1 MNVTEI
7 EDIHMENTAII
18 GVDLAKRTFQLHGAR
33 SDGSVA
39 FRKKLTREGFLA
51 FLAEQPACIVAM
63 EACAT
68 AHGWGREVLKLGP
81 EVRLVPT
88 QYVKPYVKRQ
98 KNDMADAEAISEA
111 ASRPTMRFVAVKSEA
126 SQARAMLFRSR
137 QMFVRQRTQTINA
150 LRGHL
155 AEHGVVA
162 PRSRIGVKR
171 LAAVLEDDD
180 VRLPDIV
187 RDTARIYLEQIEALD
202 GRIRDMDDR
211 LRALARTS
219 DTARRLQTMPG
230 VGPMT
235 ALAFEAFAPDMSCF
249 RRGRDFSAWLG
260 LVPKQHSTGGKER
273 LGRVSKRGQKD
284 IRGLLIVGAM
294 SVIQAATRFGIPQG
308 AWLTRML
315 ARKPRMVV
323 AIALANKMARAIW
336 AMLSKEEDYRKP
348 AAA

>member
-68 AHGWGREVLKLGP
+68 AHGWGREVLKLGH

-137 QMFVRQRTQTINA
+137 QMFVRRMRCE
-150 LRGHL
+150 RG
-155 AEHGVVA
+155 
-162 PRSRIGVKR
+162 
-171 LAAVLEDDD
+171 
-180 VRLPDIV
+180 
-187 RDTARIYLEQIEALD
+187 T
-202 GRIRDMDDR
+202 
-211 LRALARTS
+211 
-219 DTARRLQTMPG
+219 
-230 VGPMT
+230 
-235 ALAFEAFAPDMSCF
+235 
-249 RRGRDFSAWLG
+249 
-260 LVPKQHSTGGKER
+260 
-273 LGRVSKRGQKD
+273 RVS
-284 IRGLLIVGAM
+284 A
-294 SVIQAATRFGIPQG
+294 
-308 AWLTRML
+308 
-315 ARKPRMVV
+315 
-323 AIALANKMARAIW
+323 
-336 AMLSKEEDYRKP
+336 
-348 AAA
+348 